1 VERRAVGADLVGLQL
16 PPTEFAWDERD
27 AIVYA
32 LGVGASPTDELDYLY
47 ESRGPKVLPTFALIP
62 NWWAV
67 KELGPA
73 IDGQGRP
80 MVHASQVLELHRDLP
95 PSGRV
100 AAQAEITAVWD
111 KGSNTL
117 IEVTGRGED
126 ADGPLF
132 ETRSGTMILGLGG
145 WGGER
150 GPSSGSDAPPERP
163 PDAVIESQIRPDQGA
178 IYRLSGDRNPLHIDP
193 DAARA
198 AGFDDVFLHGLCT
211 LGFAG
216 RAVLQVAGADARLTH
231 LETRFAKPLF
241 LDRTLATHVW
251 KLDDGELRFV
261 ALDGDTTVLAN
272 GRAVVEPA

>member
-1 VERRAVGADLVGLQL
+1 VERRPVGADLVGLRL
-16 PPTEFAWDERD
+16 PPAEFAWDERD

-32 LGVGASPTDELDYLY
+32 LGVGATPVRELDYLY
-47 ESRGPKVLPTFALIP
+47 EGRGPKVLPTFALIP
-62 NWWAV
+62 SWWAV
-67 KELGPA
+67 KDLGQA

-80 MVHASQVLELHRDLP
+80 MVHASQVLELHRELP

-100 AAQAEITAVWD
+100 TAQAEISAVWD

-117 IEVTGRGED
+117 VEVTASGED

-132 ETRSGTMILGLGG
+132 ETRSATMILGLGD
-145 WGGER
+145 WGGAR
-150 GPSSGSDAPPERP
+150 GPSSGADAPPERP
-163 PDAVIESQIRPDQGA
+163 PDAVIESHIRPDQGA

-211 LGFAG
+211 LGFAA
-216 RAVLQVAGADARLTH
+216 RAVLQVADAAARLVR

-241 LDRTLATHVW
+241 LDRTLETRVW
-251 KLDDGELRFV
+251 QLDGGELRFV
-261 ALDGDTTVLAN
+261 ALDGDTTILAN
-272 GRAVVEPA
+272 GRAVVEAT